1 MRRGYDYV
9 IVGAGSAGCVLTNR
23 LSADPSHRVL
33 LVEAGPRD
41 WNPVFRVPI
50 MAGRLFMGSY
60 CNWSYLTEPEPG
72 LDGRRIPW
80 PRGKVVGGSSAI
92 NGMIYARGNR
102 LDYDGWAQQGLRSW
116 SYERVLPYFR
126 KSETSWRGEGE
137 FHGGSGPLRVGPATS
152 ANPLFD
158 AFVEAGIQAGYRETD
173 DFNGAEQEG
182 VGRYD
187 YNIWNGQRWSS
198 ARSYLDPARARPNL
212 TVLTGARLRKVMVQ
226 DGRATGVLLEK
237 DGRPLQVSA
246 EREVV
251 LSAGAI
257 GSPLALL
264 HSGIGDADQLAPL
277 GVEVV
282 HDLKGV
288 GRNLHDHLHVMAAYS
303 STAPDETW
311 DHLRVDRAAIGF
323 WQAALFGSG
332 PFSRFPHEGGAFL
345 KTDPSA
351 AAPDVQVH
359 FFAGGAGGVRHPF
372 ARSSWSR
379 FGPGYVFYGSVCQ
392 LRPESRGELRLQSA
406 DPAVAPLIR
415 ANYLSTATDR
425 RVMREGLKAMRR
437 IFAQPAFDLFRGKEL
452 TPGPEVTSDAALDA
466 YIRREASTIFH
477 PVGSCRMGL
486 DDLAVVDE
494 ALRVRGIDGLRVA
507 DASVMPQIT
516 SSNTHAPT
524 VMIAEKASDLILQ
537 ASTVPSE
544 ARATSAAR

>member
-1 MRRGYDYV
+1 M
-9 IVGAGSAGCVLTNR
+9 
-23 LSADPSHRVL
+23 
-33 LVEAGPRD
+33 
-41 WNPVFRVPI
+41 
-50 MAGRLFMGSY
+50 
-60 CNWSYLTEPEPG
+60 
-72 LDGRRIPW
+72 
-80 PRGKVVGGSSAI
+80 
-92 NGMIYARGNR
+92 
-102 LDYDGWAQQGLRSW
+102 
-116 SYERVLPYFR
+116 
-126 KSETSWRGEGE
+126 
-137 FHGGSGPLRVGPATS
+137 
-152 ANPLFD
+152 
-158 AFVEAGIQAGYRETD
+158 
-173 DFNGAEQEG
+173 
-182 VGRYD
+182 
-187 YNIWNGQRWSS
+187 
-198 ARSYLDPARARPNL
+198 
-212 TVLTGARLRKVMVQ
+212 
-226 DGRATGVLLEK
+226 
-237 DGRPLQVSA
+237 
-246 EREVV
+246 
-251 LSAGAI
+251 
-257 GSPLALL
+257 
-264 HSGIGDADQLAPL
+264 
-277 GVEVV
+277 
-282 HDLKGV
+282 
-288 GRNLHDHLHVMAAYS
+288 
-303 STAPDETW
+303 
-311 DHLRVDRAAIGF
+311 
-323 WQAALFGSG
+323 
-332 PFSRFPHEGGAFL
+332 
-345 KTDPSA
+345 
-351 AAPDVQVH
+351 QVH